1 MAIASY
7 ALANTLSPRLFP
19 VGLSIRRD
27 LEDLRSL
34 GTDQA
39 YQQGTVLKSWSP
51 ESQLLAPNWWLLP
64 CDLSCGLGSIWYTS
78 SSVSSLNPNVLEG
91 E

>member
-39 YQQGTVLKSWSP
+39 YQQGTVLKSW
-51 ESQLLAPNWWLLP
+51 APNWWLLP